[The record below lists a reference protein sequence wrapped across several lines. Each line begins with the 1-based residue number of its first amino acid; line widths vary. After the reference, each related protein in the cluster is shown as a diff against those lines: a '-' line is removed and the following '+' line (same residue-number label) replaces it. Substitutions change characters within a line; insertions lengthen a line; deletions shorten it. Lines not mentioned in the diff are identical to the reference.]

1 MWPWLA
7 GAQGKVGSSV
17 DTGHREAAA
26 HGPALLPGA
35 QRNRATGSRTCTIN
49 QALTWEM
56 HLCPCLAHLHEVKS
70 WPFGASALRPL
81 RWWAALLSPTAPS
94 AAPVWAQSPP
104 AAKGI
109 LPRSPVLSRPQP
121 PGQPAVLPA
130 SSSAGQRRPAL
141 PQGPLR
147 PSPTPST
154 TSQLLLPTDPPCPG
168 RLVCGSQAGPLP
180 GQPCPHPTAGPSRAA
195 EVTISP
201 SPGSLSTPQSREP
214 RAARCFQRP
223 GRVHMRTLVEAP
235 GHPPVVPS
243 VPQRK
248 PSGKKR
254 GPGPHT
260 STDSGHKANSWDT
273 APEGRCAGCRLPYP
287 RSRSFLG
294 PEAVT
299 HRKQGCCRYVRCG
312 RSGEGGLVTGVL

>member
-1 MWPWLA
+1 MPGDLALA
-7 GAQGKVGSSV
+7 GGGPGEGRQLRGHGTQRGRSPWPSPASRSS
-17 DTGHREAAA
+17 E
-26 HGPALLPGA
+26 
-35 QRNRATGSRTCTIN
+35 NRATGSRTCTIN

-70 WPFGASALRPL
+70 WPFGPSALRPL
-81 RWWAALLSPTAPS
+81 RQWAALLSPTAPS

-154 TSQLLLPTDPPCPG
+154 PSQLLLPTDPPCPG

-180 GQPCPHPTAGPSRAA
+180 RAA
-195 EVTISP
+195 LSSSDSRPLT
-201 SPGSLSTPQSREP
+201 GS
-214 RAARCFQRP
+214 
-223 GRVHMRTLVEAP
+223 
-235 GHPPVVPS
+235 
-243 VPQRK
+243 
-248 PSGKKR
+248 
-254 GPGPHT
+254 
-260 STDSGHKANSWDT
+260 
-273 APEGRCAGCRLPYP
+273 
-287 RSRSFLG
+287 
-294 PEAVT
+294 
-299 HRKQGCCRYVRCG
+299 
-312 RSGEGGLVTGVL
+312 